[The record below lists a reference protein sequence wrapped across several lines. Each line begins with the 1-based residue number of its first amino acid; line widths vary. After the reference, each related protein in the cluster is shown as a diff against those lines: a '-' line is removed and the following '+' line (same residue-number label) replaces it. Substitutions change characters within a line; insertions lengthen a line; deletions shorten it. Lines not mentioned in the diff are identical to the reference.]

1 MIALIISIHLLFAL
15 ISKDSEMKN
24 LFAKIFLVA
33 IVLIGSGMVTS
44 LSAAP
49 NPPPA
54 PSAGAPI
61 DTAVILLLILGTVYG
76 VFKIYG
82 NKKAA

>member
-1 MIALIISIHLLFAL
+1 
-15 ISKDSEMKN
+15 
-24 LFAKIFLVA
+24 
-33 IVLIGSGMVTS
+33 GSGMVTS